1 MKESW
6 EYTAEIG
13 NRSPAGKTSVEGR
26 ELLPGHTCWLQTLTG
41 SIQYFPEVSGT
52 SKELQSVC
60 EHAS

>member
-6 EYTAEIG
+6 RHTAEIG
-13 NRSPAGKTSVEGR
+13 NRSPASKTFVEGR
-26 ELLPGHTCWLQTLTG
+26 ELLLKYTCWLQILTDPT
-41 SIQYFPEVSGT
+41 QYFPEVSGT